1 VDQIPGLV
9 ENSQEEIFKL
19 IREWLESSQYDNR
32 VAASMAMQEIT
43 QKLSEEDLIG
53 SKVIQEVIDK
63 MHELIQG
70 KYFNNKE
77 QVVEGFM
84 SLVKVANLAN
94 KTEFANAFVGET
106 CLK

>member
-1 VDQIPGLV
+1 VDQITDLV

-53 SKVIQEVIDK
+53 STVIQEVIDK
-63 MHELIQG
+63 MHELI
-70 KYFNNKE
+70 
-77 QVVEGFM
+77 
-84 SLVKVANLAN
+84 
-94 KTEFANAFVGET
+94 
-106 CLK
+106 